1 MFVCKSW
8 LHATKGP
15 ELYTV
20 FDLESYFIEESD
32 RFQISEPKRWWIR
45 SSESKSWWTHEFEI
59 KIDNMIRD
67 VVELSNGG
75 LKEIRVRHCSD
86 HSLSLI
92 AQRCP
97 NLEVLS
103 IKSSPNV
110 TDEFM
115 AKVASGCPKLKE
127 VDISYC
133 YGISQTSLVT
143 LGRNCSNILIL
154 KRNHIGIYKN
164 RFESA
169 IMIENI
175 PTNYLRTRPEDGD
188 LVAATIGKFMP
199 QLLHLELRFSELS
212 FENVDLICKGCKNLE
227 NLDIS
232 SWKYLGWELLEKAT
246 CHLRN
251 LKKFKS
257 RRYP

>member
-1 MFVCKSW
+1 MNHHGKKKSVKPLCADLPYDCLVNIFTRLTLKDRWLSTMFVCKSW

-32 RFQISEPKRWWIR
+32 QFQISEPKRWWIR

-115 AKVASGCPKLKE
+115 VKVASGCPKLKE

-169 IMIENI
+169 TMIENI
-175 PTNYLRTRPEDGD
+175 PTNYLRTWPDDGD
-188 LVAATIGKFMP
+188 LLAATIGQFMP
-199 QLLHLELRFSELS
+199 QLLHLELA
-212 FENVDLICKGCKNLE
+212 V
-227 NLDIS
+227 
-232 SWKYLGWELLEKAT
+232 
-246 CHLRN
+246 LRIIFR
-251 LKKFKS
+251 K
-257 RRYP
+257 R